1 MFSPSPE
8 QIEYAE
14 LLLRRAN
21 GDLEACRVL
30 ADNADIDDNVVGFHA
45 QQAVEKSMKVALVLA
60 DADLPLSHDLKF
72 LVRQVRETGTEPP
85 QDIADTA
92 WLTPWAA
99 ELRYDEPIALDRTA
113 ALASAESASGWAA
126 SLLADAKRPQ
136 LDSDPDPGRKSREE
150 APPAPES

>member
-1 MFSPSPE
+1 VFSPSPE

-30 ADNADIDDNVVGFHA
+30 ADNADIDDNIVGFHA

-72 LVRQVRETGTEPP
+72 LVRQVREIGTEPP
-85 QDIADTA
+85 QDVSDTA
-92 WLTPWAA
+92 WLTPWAT

-113 ALASAESASGWAA
+113 ALAAAESASGWAA

-136 LDSDPDPGRKSREE
+136 PEPDLGRKSREE
-150 APPAPES
+150 APPAPEP